1 MKPETAARMNE
12 LARMTAA
19 EREASLLREIFG
31 PNFASVF
38 PPIAPPQV
46 DREADADFEVRR

>member
-1 MKPETAARMNE
+1 MKPQTAARMNE

-38 PPIAPPQV
+38 PPIAPPKV
-46 DREADADFEVRR
+46 ERDDDADFEARR

>member
-38 PPIAPPQV
+38 PPIAPPKV
-46 DREADADFEVRR
+46 DETDKGESA